1 MVLILPSLMRIS
13 YFYATGIGIL
23 QALISHVKFSNQ
35 FSFLHFW
42 GEVFLMFMAF
52 LDTLKIKL
60 QPAS

>member
-1 MVLILPSLMRIS
+1 MRIS

>member
-1 MVLILPSLMRIS
+1 MRIS

-23 QALISHVKFSNQ
+23 QALSHVKFSNQ
-35 FSFLHFW
+35 FSFPHFW
-42 GEVFLMFMAF
+42 GEVFLVFMAF

>member
-23 QALISHVKFSNQ
+23 QALSHVKFSNQ
-35 FSFLHFW
+35 FSFPHFW
-42 GEVFLMFMAF
+42 GEVFLVFMAF